1 MAINDAPS
9 GPRGIGG
16 WLQVLVRM
24 LIVWHPLLYGLTSST
39 AFNAIAVRGASVGF
53 VLVARFLVVACGV
66 AAGMALR
73 SGHSVAVRFAMASL
87 ALSAAMDVFIYTT
100 PFYPSNR
107 QPGDTPLYVGASLAY
122 YTAWILYLMRSRR
135 VRNTFN

>member
-1 MAINDAPS
+1 
-9 GPRGIGG
+9 
-16 WLQVLVRM
+16 
-24 LIVWHPLLYGLTSST
+24 
-39 AFNAIAVRGASVGF
+39 
-53 VLVARFLVVACGV
+53 
-66 AAGMALR
+66 
-73 SGHSVAVRFAMASL
+73 MASL

-122 YTAWILYLMRSRR
+122 YSAWTLYLMRSRR